1 MAFLARFYPTAAA
14 HATTATAEGK
24 TSEPSLSSRD
34 TRNQTA
40 LPGKDWKEG
49 PSQKRGEL
57 LASPS
62 AQEGAGPVGSDASEW
77 VVSEKKN
84 QRVDF
89 PGLSD
94 ERLRRGTDLLAC
106 APLTCVMH
114 KVTD

>member
-1 MAFLARFYPTAAA
+1 MA
-14 HATTATAEGK
+14 HATTPKSKLRSPLSHPEINQLYLESG
-24 TSEPSLSSRD
+24 SPS
-34 TRNQTA
+34 
-40 LPGKDWKEG
+40 
-49 PSQKRGEL
+49 KRGEL

-62 AQEGAGPVGSDASEW
+62 AQEGAGPVGSDTSEW